1 MITCNPHQQT
11 RSRENDSALQSH
23 RLALVKGALV
33 RMMRARV
40 VAGWSSWRLVLA
52 ESRAQTAT
60 TNEVAALGTKVADLE
75 GEREQL
81 QRDHD
86 TVDAHRRKMISQHAQ
101 LQQVRTNQPFLFF

>member
-75 GEREQL
+75 GERDGEE
-81 QRDHD
+81 
-86 TVDAHRRKMISQHAQ
+86 AHVLVEAVGADDEGGR
-101 LQQVRTNQPFLFF
+101 V